1 MKRVWLTSVDR
12 SEEKVRDLIPKLRSY
27 GLEASGHFWED
38 DLEKMAWIG
47 PREELIRPE
56 VTLWLVLASAESLQ
70 SPSIRYGLSLLA
82 STVQAKKGA
91 SFPIVLLVERGEI
104 PSPDSL
110 PTPLKAADRLAHAD
124 PAMGAKLV
132 ARVHSPAKAVAPE
145 YRFDAYGNSQIGQWF
160 EVGPRESAW
169 AGAMFGLSEG
179 EILFHGVGP
188 KGMLP
193 SRSVL
198 NYPSRGLRLNL
209 GGKEYSAWSVR
220 NEVGSGTSYFV
231 KVSGNPASVL
241 FGPFPEEDQGEVYV
255 VTLK

>member
-12 SEEKVRDLIPKLRSY
+12 SEETVRALIPKLKSY

-47 PREELIRPE
+47 PREELVGPE
-56 VTLWLVLASAESLQ
+56 VALWIVLGSAESLRK
-70 SPSIRYGLSLLA
+70 PSVRYGLSLLA
-82 STVQAKKGA
+82 STVQAKREV

-110 PTPLKAADRLAHAD
+110 PTPLKGAALLAHAD
-124 PAMGAKLV
+124 PGLGAKLV
-132 ARVHSPAKAVAPE
+132 ARAHAPAKASAPE
-145 YRFDAYGNSQIGQWF
+145 YRFDAYGNPQIGQWF

-209 GGKEYSAWSVR
+209 GGREYTAWSVR
-220 NEVGSGTSYFV
+220 NEVGPGTSYFV
-231 KVSGNPASVL
+231 KVSGNPGSVL
-241 FGPFPEEDQGEVYV
+241 FGSFPEGDQGEVYV
-255 VTLK
+255 VTLQ